1 MDSTIEKGQ
10 EKNDNKKGRTF
21 NFVNSIKG
29 GCGKTTFSV
38 FLANYLCICEIKA
51 NGDNTS
57 NESGGQKD
65 GKGTQHEDGKQ
76 KASNSSVEHDE
87 CIIFDMDFQGTSMES
102 LFWGP
107 FDWTSGK
114 ASFKNAY
121 GHKYLNAA
129 IREDGK
135 IDDYIVHNPLTEEI
149 ILDVVFADSD
159 VKAKERLRI
168 SPKMGYSP
176 VVQYNIFKG
185 GLLRFLN
192 KFKNREYKHFI
203 FDMPPNSD
211 GFSGAAMEC
220 VMNNHI
226 DGTKYTLDTNRIRQ
240 EKDIVNL
247 FYVTGIDPGQVKETV
262 KEVKEQLVNRDH
274 MHFDNLFIVMNDN
287 IPVESDIQGVME
299 RNLQV
304 INSYF
309 TGIIDTAGLTQKEYE
324 RVYLLY
330 VEKNLPY
337 STYCIEGSGL
347 NNIITAKNLDNE
359 QSSKEDNSGELKSY
373 IPVPPI
379 VKKGVFKNSF
389 MLDDMGVN
397 DLEWLKTKMLQQKPG
412 DKK

>member
-1 MDSTIEKGQ
+1 MANTVEKGQ
-10 EKNDNKKGRTF
+10 EKNDKKIGRTF

-38 FLANYLCICEIKA
+38 FLANYLYICKIKA
-51 NGDNTS
+51 SEDTF
-57 NESGGQKD
+57 NESSGQKD
-65 GKGTQHEDGKQ
+65 GKDVQHEDDMQ
-76 KASNSSVEHDE
+76 KASNSSTEHDE

-102 LFWGP
+102 LFWGS
-107 FDWTSGK
+107 FEGTAGK
-114 ASFKNAY
+114 PSFKNSY

-135 IDDYIVHNPLTEEI
+135 IDDYIVHNPLTDEI
-149 ILDVVFADSD
+149 ILDVIFADSN

-185 GLLRFLN
+185 GLLKFLN
-192 KFKNREYKHFI
+192 KFKDMGYRHFI

-220 VMNNHI
+220 VMNNHV
-226 DGTKYTLDTNRIRQ
+226 DGAKNFLDRNGIRQ
-240 EKDIVNL
+240 KKDIVNL

-262 KEVKEQLVNRDH
+262 KEVMEQLVNRDH
-274 MHFDNLFIVMNDN
+274 MHFDNIFIVMNDN
-287 IPVESDIQGVME
+287 IPMEGDIQGVIK
-299 RNLQV
+299 RNSQV

-309 TGIIDTAGLTQKEYE
+309 ISMLKTAGLTQKEYE

-330 VEKNLPY
+330 MEKNPRY
-337 STYCIEGSGL
+337 STYCIEGNGL
-347 NNIITAKNLDNE
+347 NNIITAKNLANE
-359 QSSKEDNSGELKSY
+359 QTSKEDNSGELESY

-379 VKKGVFKNSF
+379 VTILKLSLIGSKKCRPAPAVLREMPGAKSEYFIGV
-389 MLDDMGVN
+389 
-397 DLEWLKTKMLQQKPG
+397 
-412 DKK
+412 